1 MTTTRLYIVI
11 IFFIFAGC
19 STQNKE
25 QQEEQGNIGNQIEI
39 VCETSESIAVD
50 LVANPIV
57 KQQTSREST
66 STKMEDSHFNYNNQS
81 TEVEAPK
88 SDYNYE
94 ENSLEEQRKHS
105 PNDNYLLG
113 FDEDVDDIHD
123 MELYIEDY

>member
-66 STKMEDSHFNYNNQS
+66 STKKEYSHHNNNHLQ
-81 TEVEAPK
+81 TEVETQA
-88 SDYNYE
+88 SNYDRGE
-94 ENSLEEQRKHS
+94 SYLEEQRKHS

-113 FDEDVDDIHD
+113 FDEDVDDVHD